1 MTTHYPYSQALRTI
15 GQQLEIRGIDTFEL
29 RCQRA
34 DYTIRY
40 GDPEPPH
47 TRLLDIHLS
56 SEELRSLDLD
66 AARRR
71 GSSFKLVNFERLSEA
86 LRALGRYVEN
96 KESELLRISTT
107 TSTPVLDAIRL
118 EYEDRDGRIQAEELT
133 TSVITDIATRMYR
146 ISLQTQR
153 DWRL

>member
-1 MTTHYPYSQALRTI
+1 M
-15 GQQLEIRGIDTFEL
+15 
-29 RCQRA
+29 
-34 DYTIRY
+34 
-40 GDPEPPH
+40 
-47 TRLLDIHLS
+47 
-56 SEELRSLDLD
+56 
-66 AARRR
+66 
-71 GSSFKLVNFERLSEA
+71 VNFKRLSEA

-133 TSVITDIATRMYR
+133 TSALTDIATRMYR